1 MDITKLP
8 ADDLSGMESAFAE
21 VIYGQVMRRGGDITV
36 SQLIAAGSFFLLP
49 VLAFSIG
56 MIGFWRG
63 SLRRRDYLLAGLS
76 VCVLAPVIAP
86 LLGSFASTGDG
97 SNWESDPRLN
107 IYFVTLGNSLL
118 GGLVVLLVAGIDK
131 MAEDD

>member
-1 MDITKLP
+1 
-8 ADDLSGMESAFAE
+8 MESAFAE

-36 SQLIAAGSFFLLP
+36 SQLIAAGSFFVLP

-76 VCVLAPVIAP
+76 VCVLAPVIVP
-86 LLGSFASTGDG
+86 VLGSFASTGDG
-97 SNWESDPRLN
+97 SNPTDWGSAPVLG
-107 IYFVTLGNSLL
+107 IYVVTLGNSFL